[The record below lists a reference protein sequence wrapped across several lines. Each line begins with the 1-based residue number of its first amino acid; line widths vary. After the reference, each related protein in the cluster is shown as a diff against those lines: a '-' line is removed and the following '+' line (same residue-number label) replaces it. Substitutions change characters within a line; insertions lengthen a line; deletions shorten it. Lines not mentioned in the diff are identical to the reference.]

1 MEVFM
6 NRSKILLLLL
16 TLLLAQAGALAGM
29 RASAQPANPAGSRPA
44 GAAQPPRIEV
54 RAKPLLTIDGLT
66 FKDLNGNGQLDP
78 YEDWR
83 RPVSERAEDL
93 VGRMSLAAKAG
104 MMLIDT
110 LNAGPAGA
118 LSDTATQYIG
128 GEHMTRFIFRN
139 PVVPSPDPQASSAR
153 SGPQVTPRQ
162 AAIFTNRVQELAEG
176 TRLGIPVLFK
186 SNARN
191 HYEQDA
197 RPGINVAAGS
207 FSEWPKEAGLAAT
220 RDMDLIREF
229 GSIMAQEWASIGLR
243 GMYGYMA
250 DLATEP
256 RWFRVH
262 ETFTEDPDLA
272 AEIMTVLVRAIQGQE
287 LGPGGVALTIKHF
300 PGGGPA
306 EGGADPHYTYGK
318 RQVYPSGAFDQH
330 VKPFRAAIGAGAS
343 AIMTYYG
350 IPVGQRYMP
359 NDVGMAFSKGIVTD
373 LLRGELGFTGYVN
386 SDTGIIGTRAWGLE
400 HLPVTEQIAIAVDAG
415 TDVLSGFH
423 DHKQIVSLV
432 ESGRLSE
439 IRLDQ
444 SVRRLLV
451 EQFRLGLFENPYVDP
466 EAAERIVGNPGFR
479 AKADLAQRRSI
490 VLLQNAA
497 APGGGAPLL
506 PLAATRPDGTPLRL
520 YTMGVDAEAVR
531 RSGFAVA
538 LGDYEAGQSRPPIPA
553 GTDGAI
559 IRVTVTNPVLSAPG
573 ENPPQT
579 IFGGATPDELDFL
592 SFSKMAAAK
601 SWQISPPLRDIQAV
615 MEAVGPER
623 TVLAI
628 YFRQPYVLDE
638 ASGLRRAG
646 ALLALHGA
654 SDAAMMDVIT
664 GRFKPQGK
672 LPFALANSVEAIRRQ
687 APDVPGYAPEDTLYP
702 FGFGLSY

>member
-1 MEVFM
+1 M
-6 NRSKILLLLL
+6 NRATFLR
-16 TLLLAQAGALAGM
+16 LLLAQAGALVLAQAGPLVAV
-29 RASAQPANPAGSRPA
+29 RASAQPAGPAGSRQPPA
-44 GAAQPPRIEV
+44 APAPRIEA
-54 RAKPLLTIDGLT
+54 RAKPLLTVDGLT

-83 RPVSERAEDL
+83 RPVAERVEDL
-93 VGRMSLAAKAG
+93 VCRMTLVEKAG

-118 LSDTATQYIG
+118 LSVTATQYVG

-153 SGPQVTPRQ
+153 SGPQITPRQ
-162 AAIFTNRVQELAEG
+162 AATFTNRVQELAEG
-176 TRLGIPVLFK
+176 TRLGIPVVFK

-197 RPGINVAAGS
+197 RPGINVGAGS

-229 GSIMAQEWASIGLR
+229 GSIMAQEWVSIGLR

-262 ETFTEDPDLA
+262 ETFTEDPELA
-272 AEIMTVLVRAIQGQE
+272 AEIMAVLVPAIQGRE

-318 RQVYPSGAFDQH
+318 RQVYPLGAFDRH
-330 VKPFRAAIGAGAS
+330 VKPFRAAIEAGAS

-350 IPVGQRYMP
+350 IPVEQRYLP
-359 NDVGMAFSKGIVTD
+359 NNVGMAFSKGIVTD

-400 HLPVTEQIAIAVDAG
+400 HLPVTEQIAVAVDAG

-423 DHKQIVSLV
+423 DHKQIVGLV

-439 IRLDQ
+439 ARLDQ
-444 SVRRLLV
+444 SVHRLLV

-479 AKADLAQRRSI
+479 AKAELAQRRSI
-490 VLLQNAA
+490 VLLQNTAP
-497 APGGGAPLL
+497 PGGRAGLL
-506 PLAATRPDGTPLRL
+506 PLAATKPDGTPIRL
-520 YTMGVDAEAVR
+520 YTMGLGAEAVR
-531 RSGFAVA
+531 SSGFTVTA
-538 LGDYEAGQSRPPIPA
+538 GDHEAGQRLPPVPA
-553 GTDGAI
+553 DTDAAI
-559 IRVTVTNPVLSAPG
+559 IRVTITNPVMPAPG

-592 SFSKMAAAK
+592 SFSQMAASK
-601 SWQISPPLRDIQAV
+601 SWIITPSLLDIQAV
-615 MEAVGPER
+615 MEAVGSER

-646 ALLALHGA
+646 ALLSLHGA
-654 SDAAMMDVIT
+654 SDAAVMDVIT

-687 APDVPGYAPEDTLYP
+687 ASDTPGYAPEDTLYP